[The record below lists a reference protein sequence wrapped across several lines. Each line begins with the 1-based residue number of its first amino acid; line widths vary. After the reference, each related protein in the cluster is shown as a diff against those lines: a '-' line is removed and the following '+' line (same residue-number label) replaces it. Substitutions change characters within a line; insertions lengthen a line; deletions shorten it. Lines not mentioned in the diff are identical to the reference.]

1 MNCGSFMR
9 KPNVS
14 QQWWNYPFEVQRK
27 EIAWVWCDHAFLC
40 CSSCIVRVCRRH
52 ALWSPQHHTHWV
64 AFGLLDPVW
73 FCLPSLSDHSTSGC
87 MQTLCFVKQKNHS
100 SFDAKSMLASRHFNL
115 LPSQSLHQ
123 VLEFL
128 IQSLP
133 LSIMNRG
140 NYSTAMDWA
149 CYGKMSRA
157 EKAVCSKES
166 WWMWKLRSEN
176 DTAAAVH
183 ITHGKWE
190 LLPMPGG
197 RKSAHAAMPVP
208 AGQTAP
214 HRAFR
219 SPSQEQYYK
228 WDRRETRGY
237 LLF

>member
-1 MNCGSFMR
+1 MLSDLLSTTHIGLPLVCWTQCGSAC
-9 KPNVS
+9 P
-14 QQWWNYPFEVQRK
+14 
-27 EIAWVWCDHAFLC
+27 LC
-40 CSSCIVRVCRRH
+40 LTTAPQDACRPC
-52 ALWSPQHHTHWV
+52 ALWS
-64 AFGLLDPVW
+64 
-73 FCLPSLSDHSTSGC
+73 
-87 MQTLCFVKQKNHS
+87 KKNHS

-190 LLPMPGG
+190 LLPVPGG